1 MATTTEPEGSSRS
14 ASAMLCSSWAREQ
27 QLDPIGSAGS
37 YQGFLLVEW
46 PLPWPRDLGEDPALA
61 PVAAAARAAGMRLQG
76 LVPAA
81 GGGPRHVI
89 AYRWPQRAGA
99 RYERTELLVEPG
111 EVVEAALAIG
121 GEAPSAG
128 ETTDLLVCGHGRRD
142 RCCGSL
148 GTVLA
153 LEILA
158 DPASLADGV
167 RVWRTSHTGGH
178 RFAPTAI
185 VLPQGTAWAFCDR
198 DLLARVVRKHGPL
211 EDVLPRYRGCAG
223 LASAEVQA
231 LERAVLGEIGWSL
244 LDLPRRGAPLGE
256 DAVELVVDG
265 PGGPMAWEATV
276 RVDREMPVPDCG
288 SPIELSKKTEPQYV
302 VEGLRRR

>member
-1 MATTTEPEGSSRS
+1 
-14 ASAMLCSSWAREQ
+14 MLCSAWAREQ

-89 AYRWPQRAGA
+89 AYRWPQHGGA
-99 RYERTELLVEPG
+99 RYERAELLVEPG

-158 DPASLADGV
+158 DPGPLAAGV

-211 EDVLPRYRGCAG
+211 EDVLPRSSRLCGAG
-223 LASAEVQA
+223 LGGGPGARAS
-231 LERAVLGEIGWSL
+231 RARRDRLVAARLAP
-244 LDLPRRGAPLGE
+244 PRAPPLGE

-265 PGGPMAWEATV
+265 PNGPMAWEATV